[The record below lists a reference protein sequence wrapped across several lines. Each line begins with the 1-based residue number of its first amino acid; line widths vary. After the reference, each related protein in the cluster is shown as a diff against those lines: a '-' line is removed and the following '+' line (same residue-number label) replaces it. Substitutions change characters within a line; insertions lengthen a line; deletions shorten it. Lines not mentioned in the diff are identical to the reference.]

1 MMPAWC
7 GDALDA
13 SVRVAPGERA
23 LEPEHA
29 MLRRTGAVVASDPRT
44 FGACFYRRLFA
55 RAPALRALFPAD
67 LQAQELKLAGMVA
80 HLLDSLE
87 RRETLAQTLGELG
100 QRHRGYG
107 ATFVH
112 YLAVGEALIEALAE
126 CNGADFDAPARLAWA
141 RLYSWVV
148 YRMRYAGTER
158 ADRLGAIT
166 AQAC

>member
-7 GDALDA
+7 GDAALA
-13 SVRVAPGERA
+13 SAPTASGERA
-23 LEPEHA
+23 REQESAL
-29 MLRRTGAVVASDPRT
+29 LRRTGAVVVADPRA
-44 FGACFYRRLFA
+44 FGACFYRRLFE
-55 RAPALRALFPAD
+55 RAPSLRTLFPPD

-80 HLLDSLE
+80 HLLGALD
-87 RRETLAQTLGELG
+87 RRDVLSQSLGELG
-100 QRHRGYG
+100 RRHRGYG

-126 CNGADFDAPARLAWA
+126 CNGADFDAQARLAWA